1 MFLKDKASFNVDWL
15 DGYHAANEA
24 NSIPVIG
31 SDGKLP
37 IAIIPTGKGSTQV
50 ALGNHTHTATEV
62 GARPNNWIPSKADI
76 EGVLTGNISSHTHN
90 PPVNITGNSATAD
103 KLKTPRKIGITGGV
117 TGTGTDFDG
126 SSNINIPVT
135 QIDLS
140 YTKEYGILGKKTII
154 DTHPEGGGALIPFI
168 NNDLAFLTRRGGSYT
183 VTKNGTAFSFDL
195 YNTFDGTP
203 SYSQATIAITD
214 TIIIEINCH
223 RTFTWSTML
232 GISFG
237 AGSWRAKDIKFQVM
251 KDGVDTEWVDKITVT
266 NYGAGILARTISHKE
281 GTGFNKIRITLSNFN
296 STNFRIAGIF
306 AINYHSYGLSETF
319 ISRGGSSSIFGS
331 LSPHA
336 NNTYTLG
343 ENGKQWNEVRGK
355 ILIENGTSLVDKY
368 LTKSSSSNI
377 EIIAD
382 SDKNSTSEYLELK
395 AGNNSLKVMSSASAT
410 GADKLLFN
418 GSKVYHEGFKP
429 VIDTIKVSDSRNVNS
444 GPQTDLATPIVKFD
458 FRSNTATGL
467 SDGGSYSG
475 VMGFR
480 PYGSIGDWSGG
491 PAFQLAFTNN
501 NNLWLRKGTS
511 DSWNSWKK
519 VIFSD
524 EVDTSNTVNKIVKR
538 DASGN
543 INVNG
548 VNVGNTIRDTRITT
562 GNTQVINAAS
572 SIVYVG
578 NPATSLNL
586 ESSTNPTIKLGST
599 VYTIYHTGNKPT
611 PADIGAATSSHTHT
625 NIVSRGKITCETG
638 VSGRPAVTGLSM
650 SEAYNNGYPT
660 TYGNVI
666 NLRGQGDGQILVGW
680 SGSDGAHAPVYV
692 RSKRDNTN
700 TANWSGWAQFYTTA
714 HKPTAVDVGAR
725 PSSWVPSKAD
735 IEGQLTGTITTHT
748 HNIDTL
754 KGAYSS
760 GVPVT
765 SQSAGYVKFHY
776 NILNNAT
783 GCFPTTD
790 NANGI
795 LQLSRHNGGYD
806 SQLGFSSNGNLYY
819 RSFSGN
825 HPDTTTAWKQIAFTD
840 SVMPNAES
848 WKVARKELDAN
859 TNLDNLGQS
868 GHYISGSDGNSQTI
882 VNRPPGN
889 QGFALEVRVI
899 WMNGSNPGRITQ
911 VAYMRNTN
919 EIYMRNKDETT
930 GWSSWKNVSANT
942 WRPVVDNLTST
953 ATDQSLSANQ
963 GKVLKGLI
971 DGKSDSSHNHDS
983 RYFRTD
989 AANSNDVRL
998 SSGDGRGLRFWD
1010 SDSYKIYMSSS
1021 GNSTWGG
1028 RMAGDTTSDYN
1039 IYFKISGNTNRGFV
1053 FKGTSGNIM
1062 GVDGNG
1068 DLRVKG
1074 SASIGDNK
1082 VKMQYNATTESLD
1095 FIFV

>member
-37 IAIIPTGKGSTQV
+37 IAILPTGKGSTQV

-76 EGVLTGNISSHTHN
+76 EGVLTGNITTHTHN
-90 PPVNITGNSATAD
+90 NYVTTSDTSIVKGARKNWTSVSGATTDADSWCTLFTVGDSTNAPVLAMLRAYAHTSILFSVSVGYNSNNAIITIINANTSSNNAGYKYIKGLRIAEGGKVQVKLNKGSHTNIDCQIIGSSTNVSLSATLTNDTTTTSAQV
-103 KLKTPRKIGITGGV
+103 RV
-117 TGTGTDFDG
+117 T
-126 SSNINIPVT
+126 
-135 QIDLS
+135 ID
-140 YTKEYGILGKKTII
+140 
-154 DTHPEGGGALIPFI
+154 P
-168 NNDLAFLTRRGGSYT
+168 
-183 VTKNGTAFSFDL
+183 
-195 YNTFDGTP
+195 
-203 SYSQATIAITD
+203 
-214 TIIIEINCH
+214 
-223 RTFTWSTML
+223 
-232 GISFG
+232 
-237 AGSWRAKDIKFQVM
+237 
-251 KDGVDTEWVDKITVT
+251 
-266 NYGAGILARTISHKE
+266 
-281 GTGFNKIRITLSNFN
+281 
-296 STNFRIAGIF
+296 
-306 AINYHSYGLSETF
+306 
-319 ISRGGSSSIFGS
+319 
-331 LSPHA
+331 
-336 NNTYTLG
+336 
-343 ENGKQWNEVRGK
+343 
-355 ILIENGTSLVDKY
+355 IENGAMYVNNNKVYHTGYKPSLGDIS
-368 LTKSSSSNI
+368 KSSNSSMTI
-377 EIIAD
+377 HAD
-382 SDKNSTSEYLELK
+382 ADASSTSEYLELK

-480 PYGSIGDWSGG
+480 PYGSSSDWTGG

-611 PADIGAATSSHTHT
+611 PADIGAATSSHTHN
-625 NIVSRGKITCETG
+625 NIVSRGKVTCETG

-725 PSSWVPSKAD
+725 PSSWIPSKAD

-748 HNIDTL
+748 HNINTL

-765 SQSAGYVKFHY
+765 SQSAGDVKYYY

-783 GCFPTTD
+783 GCFPTNN

-795 LQLSRHNGGYD
+795 LQLNKHSGGYD
-806 SQLGFSSNGNLYY
+806 SQLGFSSNGNIYY
-819 RSFSGN
+819 RSFNGKD
-825 HPDTTTAWKQIAFTD
+825 PDTTTAWKQIAFTD
-840 SVMPNAES
+840 SVMSNAES
-848 WKVARKELDAN
+848 WKVTRKELDAN
-859 TNLDNLGQS
+859 TNLDNLEQS

-882 VNRPPGN
+882 VNRPPGD
-889 QGFALEVRVI
+889 QGFALEVRVV
-899 WMNGSNPGRITQ
+899 WMNGSLPGRITQ
-911 VAYMRNTN
+911 VAYMRKTN
-919 EIYMRNKDETT
+919 EIYMRSKDETT
-930 GWSSWKNVSANT
+930 GWSSWTKSLIESDASTSNTANKIVKRDANGKISVGNLDVNGNITMVGSGRVIITSNNYGIKGYLSDGTSSDYLLYMGNDNRVKLSYNNRAIDVQGQMSLKAAQGTAPMTVVST
-942 WRPVVDNLTST
+942 TKVGNLN
-953 ATDQSLSANQ
+953 ADL
-963 GKVLKGLI
+963 LDDLH
-971 DGKSDSSHNHDS
+971 SSS
-983 RYFRTD
+983 FLRSD
-989 AANSNDVRL
+989 AANSTDVRL

-1021 GNSTWGG
+1021 GNGTWGG
-1028 RMAGDTTSDYN
+1028 RMTGDTTSDYN

-1074 SASIGDNK
+1074 STSIGDNK
-1082 VKMQYNATTESLD
+1082 VKMQYNSATESLD
-1095 FIFV
+1095 FIFN